1 MADRTGTDRPL
12 SGARA
17 HTPTRRWHKVL
28 AAGILAA
35 ALLPWSASAFLGASP
50 ARLAAPALPNARDT
64 EGLLIRSLLE
74 ITQGRTTAALSTL
87 DELLSAVPNFKLAH
101 LVRGD
106 LLMAQSHELSG
117 FGNAPNAPKQE
128 IADFREEARV
138 RLERYL
144 SQQNAHN
151 IPEYLWQLDRDQRYA
166 IVVDTA
172 KSRLYL
178 YRNESGAPRYVA
190 DYYVTVGKNG
200 SGKQKEGDK
209 RTPLGIYFTGAQ
221 LQQKKLSDLYGSA
234 AYPLSYPNEWDR
246 HQGMDGHGIWLH
258 GTPSDTYSRPP
269 RASDGCVVLT
279 NPDIKTIGPILQSGK
294 TPVVIASN
302 VQWLASEH
310 LAAERNDLLQAV
322 EQWRRDW
329 EAQDTDS
336 YLAHYSQTFF
346 SADHNFSSWAAD
358 KRRKQ
363 ASKPSVKIGL
373 SNISMFRYPD
383 DQQQMVV
390 VNFDQAFKSNVLD
403 NQMRKRQ
410 YWVLENK
417 HWKILYEGAA

>member
-1 MADRTGTDRPL
+1 M

-17 HTPTRRWHKVL
+17 HTPARRWHKVL

-178 YRNESGAPRYVA
+178 YRNESGAPHYVA

-310 LAAERNDLLQAV
+310 LAAEKNDLLQAV

-346 SADHNFSSWAAD
+346 SADHNLSSWAAD